1 LEKKMTIDQ
10 EIGQRLKAARGAL
23 TQKGLAEE
31 MKTYGWR
38 WSQTTVWS
46 IEEGERPLRLS
57 EAASIAEILA
67 VTPDS
72 LVALPDDTTYRLEA
86 LRLRA
91 ATAAAVDALT
101 NA

>member
-1 LEKKMTIDQ
+1 MTVDQ
-10 EIGQRLKAARGAL
+10 EIGQRLKAARGAIS
-23 TQKGLAEE
+23 QKGLAKQ
-31 MKTYGWR
+31 MKSLGWR

-57 EAASIAEILA
+57 EAASLSKILA

-72 LVALPDDTTYRLEA
+72 LVALPSDTTYRLEA
-86 LRLRA
+86 IRLRA
-91 ATAAAVDALT
+91 ATAVAIDALT